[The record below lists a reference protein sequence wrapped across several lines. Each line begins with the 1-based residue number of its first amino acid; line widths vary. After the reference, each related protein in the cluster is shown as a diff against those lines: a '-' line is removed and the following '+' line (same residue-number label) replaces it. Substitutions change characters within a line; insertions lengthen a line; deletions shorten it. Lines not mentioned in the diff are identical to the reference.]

1 MVTGSLSR
9 RYARAF
15 VQLGGENAKTLEKMG
30 TELRTLAKAIAE
42 SPELAAALTN
52 PAFPRSDRRKVIAAV
67 LKKMKASKDTT
78 TFAMLLLERDRFSII
93 PAVSR
98 EVDAMIDA
106 RAGRVIAEVVSAT
119 PLSASQL
126 QQLQTSLEQISGKKV
141 EIQKREDP
149 ELLGGVVAKLGD
161 KLYDGSLR
169 TQLRALRDGLT
180 S

>member
-15 VQLGGENAKTLEKMG
+15 VQIGEGTKTLDKMG
-30 TELRTLAKAIAE
+30 AELRALAKVMAE
-42 SPELAAALTN
+42 SPELGVALTN
-52 PAFPRSDRRKVIAAV
+52 PAFPRSDRRKVVVAV
-67 LKKMKASKDTT
+67 LKRLNASPDTT
-78 TFAMLLLERDRFSII
+78 TFAMLLLERDRFAII
-93 PAVSR
+93 PAVAR

-106 RAGRVIAEVVSAT
+106 RAGRVVAEVVSAT

-126 QQLQTSLEQISGKKV
+126 QQLQASLEKISGKKV

-149 ELLGGVVAKLGD
+149 ALLGGVVAKLGD

-169 TQLRALRDGLT
+169 TQLRALRDELT